1 MIALDIVR
9 TLFLIFRKIEILDF
23 GSIRVYQT
31 EKNTQETTQNE
42 CHVSVSTQYRDFT
55 IFDYREK
62 IRFSTENFRI
72 LIIEITIS
80 KSSFRVF
87 SSGAGES
94 PYNSTDFMSRK
105 VFPKI
110 TLSRISDSF
119 KNTDPL
125 KFKKSSFGK
134 SAGRGARYG
143 RDEPPPPHAFYAFCV
158 NYQGSV

>member
-1 MIALDIVR
+1 MSATCR
-9 TLFLIFRKIEILDF
+9 
-23 GSIRVYQT
+23 YQL
-31 EKNTQETTQNE
+31 NN
-42 CHVSVSTQYRDFT
+42 RDFT
-55 IFDYREK
+55 IL
-62 IRFSTENFRI
+62 RFWIIAKKSDSRPENFRI
-72 LIIEITIS
+72 LIIEITIP

-87 SSGAGES
+87 SSGARES

-143 RDEPPPPHAFYAFCV
+143 RDEPPPHAFYAFCV
-158 NYQGSV
+158 SYQGSV